1 MNKKVPMLL
10 SLLLI
15 IVLGLVPIMSSA
27 QTVPTPDD
35 DTLVIAI
42 NGEPGSM
49 DPAQVGGTTGGSNF
63 RIMMHTFAT
72 LYELGQA
79 SGAIDPYLA
88 HSFTVSDD
96 GTEWTFHMHEGL
108 TCDDGEPL
116 TAEDAAYSFNRMADP
131 ANGFD
136 GNSAGFVVSS
146 TGFIEARADSELDV
160 TIVAA
165 KPQNRAMRLG
175 LYSEILV
182 HCKDSYEA
190 MSLEEATRTVVG
202 SGPYSLTEWV
212 PGEYISMQAVEGF
225 DLRPQGFDEIV
236 WRFIPEP
243 STAVAEVITG
253 NVDIYKEFPA
263 NQADAIRNSGMA
275 EARFFPGTTR
285 TYIGFN
291 LNPDAPFRVDN
302 PDHLGSQAIM
312 ETDVR
317 VALQY
322 AIDTD
327 AICENLLLTTCER
340 ATSLVNPSNA
350 DHPTL
355 EPYPY
360 DPAKAEELLDAAGY
374 PRGEDGVRFSLEMK
388 SRRLSGAMAPEVV
401 LATAQ
406 MLSDIGVQTEAIF
419 QESADWVAE
428 LLTHDLGP
436 LYFGR
441 TGGSEW
447 SAQYDM
453 ADIPGHAAGGA
464 AAETNYTN
472 WDNDFWFSGWD
483 ILPVLTGYPEAERAL
498 EIAMLEEFYNDPPW
512 LMLFAGPRTEAV
524 SNRINYESRA
534 DYFITGYSATLK
546 DDM

>member
-1 MNKKVPMLL
+1 MKLKLTLVL

-15 IVLGLVPIMSSA
+15 LMLGIAPMMSSA
-27 QTVPTPDD
+27 QSVPVPDE

-42 NGEPGSM
+42 NGEPGSL

-131 ANGFD
+131 ENGFT
-136 GNSAGFVVSS
+136 GNSAGFVNASI
-146 TGFIEARADSELDV
+146 GFVEARADGELDV
-160 TIVAA
+160 TIVTQ

-175 LYSEILV
+175 LISEVLV

-190 MSLEEATRTVVG
+190 MTLEEAARNVVG

-212 PGEYISMQAVEGF
+212 PGEYISMQRVEGF
-225 DLRPQGFDEIV
+225 DLRDIGFDELV

-263 NQADAIRNSGMA
+263 TQADAISNSGVA

-285 TYIGFN
+285 VYIGFN
-291 LNPDAPFRVDN
+291 LNPDAPFRVDT
-302 PDHLGSQAIM
+302 PSLGADAIM

-340 ATSLVNPSNA
+340 ATSLVNSPN

-374 PRGEDGVRFSLEMK
+374 PRGDDGVRFSLEMK
-388 SRRLSGAMAPEVV
+388 SRRLSGALAPEVV

-419 QESADWVAE
+419 QESLDWVAE
-428 LLTHDLGP
+428 LITHDLGP
-436 LYFGR
+436 IYFGR

-453 ADIPGHAAGGA
+453 ADIPGHAAGCA
-464 AAETNYTN
+464 EAETNYTHWN
-472 WDNDFWFSGWD
+472 NDFWCTGWD
-483 ILPVLTGYPEAERAL
+483 TLATLTGDPEAEREL

-524 SNRINYESRA
+524 SNRIEYQSRA
-534 DYFITGYSATLK
+534 DYFITGYAAVLK

>member
-1 MNKKVPMLL
+1 MKGKL
-10 SLLLI
+10 SVSLVCILGLLLFA
-15 IVLGLVPIMSSA
+15 LPLVGSA
-27 QTVPTPDD
+27 QTVPTPDE

-49 DPAQVGGTTGGSNF
+49 DPSQVGGATGGSNF

-79 SGAIDPYLA
+79 DGAIDPYLA
-88 HSFTVSDD
+88 HSFSVSDD

-108 TCDDGEPL
+108 TCHDGEPL

-131 ANGFD
+131 ANGFT
-136 GNSAGFVVSS
+136 GNSAGFVVAS
-146 TGFIEARADSELDV
+146 TGFVEARADSELDV
-160 TIVAA
+160 TIVAQR
-165 KPQNRAMRLG
+165 PQNRAMRLG

-190 MSLEEATRTVVG
+190 MSLEEAARNVVG

-212 PGEYISMQAVEGF
+212 PGEYISMHAVDGF
-225 DLRPQGFDEIV
+225 ELRPQGFDEIV

-263 NQADAIRNSGMA
+263 TQADAINNSGMA
-275 EARFFPGTTR
+275 EARFFEGTTR
-285 TYIGFN
+285 VYIGFN

-302 PDHLGSQAIM
+302 PTVGSEAIM
-312 ETDVR
+312 STDVR

-322 AIDTD
+322 AIDVH

-340 ATSLVNPSNA
+340 ATSLVNSPN

-360 DPAKAEELLDAAGY
+360 DPAMAEELLDAAGY
-374 PRGEDGVRFSLEMK
+374 PRGDDGVRFSLDMK
-388 SRRLSGAMAPEVV
+388 SRRLSGATAPEVV

-406 MLSDIGVQTEAIF
+406 YLSDIGVQTEAIF
-419 QESADWVAE
+419 QESGDWVSE
-428 LLTHDLGP
+428 LITHDLGP

-441 TGGSEW
+441 TGGSKW

-453 ADIPGHAAGGA
+453 ADIPGHLAGCGE
-464 AAETNYTN
+464 AETNYTN
-472 WDNDFWFSGWD
+472 WENDVWCSGWD
-483 ILPVLTGYPEAERAL
+483 ALPALTGDPDAERAL
-498 EIAMLEEFYNDPPW
+498 ELEMLEEFYRDPPW

-524 SNRINYESRA
+524 STRINYRSRA
-534 DYFITGYSATLK
+534 DYFITAYAATLK

>member
-1 MNKKVPMLL
+1 M
-10 SLLLI
+10 
-15 IVLGLVPIMSSA
+15 
-27 QTVPTPDD
+27 PTPDD

-42 NGEPGSM
+42 NGEPGSL
-49 DPAQVGGTTGGSNF
+49 DPSQVGGATGGSNF
-63 RIMMHTFAT
+63 RIMMHTFAS

-88 HSFTVSDD
+88 HSFTVSED
-96 GTEWTFHMHEGL
+96 GTEWTFHLHEGL
-108 TCDDGEPL
+108 TCHDGEPL

-131 ANGFD
+131 ANGFT
-136 GNSAGFVVSS
+136 GNSAGFVVAS

-160 TIVAA
+160 TIVAQ

-175 LYSEILV
+175 LFAEILV

-190 MSLEEATRTVVG
+190 MSLEEAARNVVG

-212 PGEYISMQAVEGF
+212 PGEYISMHAVEGF
-225 DLRPQGFDEIV
+225 ELRPQGFDEIV

-263 NQADAIRNSGMA
+263 NQAEAIRNSGMA

-285 TYIGFN
+285 VYIGFN
-291 LNPDAPFRVDN
+291 LNPDAPFRVAD
-302 PDHLGSQAIM
+302 PDDLGAQAIM

-340 ATSLVNPSNA
+340 ATSLVNSPN

-374 PRGEDGVRFSLEMK
+374 PRGDDGVRFSLEMK

-406 MLSDIGVQTEAIF
+406 YLTDIGVQTEAIF
-419 QESADWVAE
+419 QESGDWVAE
-428 LLTHDLGP
+428 LITHDLGP

-453 ADIPGHAAGGA
+453 ADIPGHAAGCA
-464 AAETNYTN
+464 EAETNYTH
-472 WDNDFWFSGWD
+472 WHNDFWCTGWD
-483 ILPVLTGYPEAERAL
+483 TLPSLTADPEAERAL

-524 SNRINYESRA
+524 SNRIEYQSRA
-534 DYFITGYSATLK
+534 DYFITGYAAVLK

>member
-1 MNKKVPMLL
+1 MNKKVALTV
-10 SLLLI
+10 SLLLVAMI
-15 IVLGLVPIMSSA
+15 GLFPMISAA

-49 DPAQVGGTTGGSNF
+49 DPAQVGGSTGGSNF

-108 TCDDGEPL
+108 TCDDGEAL

-131 ANGFD
+131 ANGFT
-136 GNSAGFVVSS
+136 GNSAGFVNASI
-146 TGFIEARADSELDV
+146 GFVEARADGELDV
-160 TIVAA
+160 TIVTR

-175 LYSEILV
+175 LISEVLV

-190 MSLEEATRTVVG
+190 MSLEDAARNVIG

-212 PGEYISMQAVEGF
+212 PGEYISMHAVEGF
-225 DLRPQGFDEIV
+225 DLRPQGFDELV

-263 NQADAIRNSGMA
+263 TQADAIRNSGMA

-285 TYIGFN
+285 IYIGFN
-291 LNPDAPFRVDN
+291 LNPDAPFRMEN
-302 PDHLGSQAIM
+302 PDHVGSQAIM

-340 ATSLVNPSNA
+340 ATSLVNSPN

-360 DPAKAEELLDAAGY
+360 DPAMAEELLDAAGY
-374 PRGEDGVRFSLEMK
+374 PRGDDGVRFSLEMK

-419 QESADWVAE
+419 QESGDWVAE
-428 LLTHDLGP
+428 LITHDLGP
-436 LYFGR
+436 IYFGR

-453 ADIPGHAAGGA
+453 ADIPGHEAGCGE
-464 AAETNYTN
+464 AETNYTN
-472 WDNDFWFSGWD
+472 WDNDVWCTGWD
-483 ILPVLTGYPEAERAL
+483 TLATLTADPEAERAL
-498 EIAMLEEFYNDPPW
+498 ELEMLEEFYRDPPW

-524 SNRINYESRA
+524 SNRIEYQSRA

-546 DDM
+546 DM

>member
-1 MNKKVPMLL
+1 MNKKIPLML

-15 IVLGLVPIMSSA
+15 VVLGLVPLISTA
-27 QTVPTPDD
+27 QSVPTPDD

-42 NGEPGSM
+42 NGEPGSL
-49 DPAQVGGTTGGSNF
+49 DPSQVGGSTGGSNF
-63 RIMMHTFAT
+63 RIMMHTFGS

-108 TCDDGEPL
+108 TCHDGEPL

-131 ANGFD
+131 ANGFT
-136 GNSAGFVVSS
+136 GNSAGFVVAS

-175 LYSEILV
+175 LFSEILV

-190 MSLEEATRTVVG
+190 MTLEEAARNVVG

-212 PGEYISMQAVEGF
+212 PGEYISMHKVEGF
-225 DLRPQGFDEIV
+225 EQRDSGFDEIV

-263 NQADAIRNSGMA
+263 TQADAISNSGVA

-291 LNPDAPFRVDN
+291 LNPDAPFRVN
-302 PDHLGSQAIM
+302 TPSLGADAIM

-317 VALQY
+317 VAMQY

-327 AICENLLLTTCER
+327 AICVNLLLTTCER
-340 ATSLVNPSNA
+340 ATSLVNSPN

-374 PRGEDGVRFSLEMK
+374 PRGDDGVRFSLEMK

-419 QESADWVAE
+419 QESGDWVSE
-428 LLTHDLGP
+428 LITHDLGP

-464 AAETNYTN
+464 AAETNYTHWN
-472 WDNDFWFSGWD
+472 NDVWFDGWD
-483 ILPVLTGYPEAERAL
+483 ALPALTADPEAERAL
-498 EIAMLEEFYNDPPW
+498 EIAMLAEFYRDPPW

-524 SNRINYESRA
+524 SNRIEYQSRA
-534 DYFITGYSATLK
+534 DYFITGYAARLK

>member
-1 MNKKVPMLL
+1 MNKKIPLML

-15 IVLGLVPIMSSA
+15 VVLGLVPLVSTA
-27 QTVPTPDD
+27 QSVPTPDD

-42 NGEPGSM
+42 NGEPGSL
-49 DPAQVGGTTGGSNF
+49 DPSQVGGSTGGSNF
-63 RIMMHTFAT
+63 RIMMHTFGT

-88 HSFTVSDD
+88 HSFDVSED

-108 TCDDGEPL
+108 TCHDGEPL

-131 ANGFD
+131 ANGFT
-136 GNSAGFVVSS
+136 GNSAGFVVAS

-175 LYSEILV
+175 LFSEILV

-190 MSLEEATRTVVG
+190 MTLEEAARNVVG

-212 PGEYISMQAVEGF
+212 PGEYISMHKVEGF
-225 DLRPQGFDEIV
+225 EQRDSGFDEIV

-263 NQADAIRNSGMA
+263 TQADAISNSGVA

-291 LNPDAPFRVDN
+291 LNPDAPFRVN
-302 PDHLGSQAIM
+302 TPSLGADAIM

-327 AICENLLLTTCER
+327 AICENLLLTTCQR
-340 ATSLVNPSNA
+340 ATSLVNRPNN
-350 DHPTL
+350 HPTL

-360 DPAKAEELLDAAGY
+360 DPMKAEELLDAAGY
-374 PRGEDGVRFSLEMK
+374 PRGDDGVRFSLEMK

-419 QESADWVAE
+419 QESGDWVSE
-428 LLTHDLGP
+428 LITHDLGP

-464 AAETNYTN
+464 AAETNYTH
-472 WDNDFWFSGWD
+472 WDNDVWFDGWD
-483 ILPVLTGYPEAERAL
+483 ALPALTADPEAERAL
-498 EIAMLEEFYNDPPW
+498 EIAMLEEFYRDPPW

-524 SNRINYESRA
+524 SNRIEYQSRA
-534 DYFITGYSATLK
+534 DYFITGYAARLK

>member
-1 MNKKVPMLL
+1 MKLKLTLAL

-15 IVLGLVPIMSSA
+15 LMLGIAPMMSSA
-27 QTVPTPDD
+27 QSVPVPDD

-42 NGEPGSM
+42 NGEPGSL

-63 RIMMHTFAT
+63 RIMMHTFAS

-108 TCDDGEPL
+108 TCHDGEPL

-136 GNSAGFVVSS
+136 GNSAGFVVAS

-160 TIVAA
+160 TIVAQ

-175 LYSEILV
+175 LFSEILV

-190 MSLEEATRTVVG
+190 MTLEEATRNVVG

-212 PGEYISMQAVEGF
+212 PGEYISMHAVEGF
-225 DLRPQGFDEIV
+225 GLRPQGFDEIV

-263 NQADAIRNSGMA
+263 TQADAISNSGVA
-275 EARFFPGTTR
+275 EARFFAGTTR

-291 LNPDAPFRVDN
+291 LNPDAPFRVDT
-302 PDHLGSQAIM
+302 PSMGADAIM

-340 ATSLVNPSNA
+340 ATSLVNSPN

-374 PRGEDGVRFSLEMK
+374 PRGDDGVRFSLEMK

-419 QESADWVAE
+419 QESGDWVTE
-428 LLTHDLGP
+428 LLSHDLGP

-453 ADIPGHAAGGA
+453 ADIPGHAAGCEE
-464 AAETNYTN
+464 AETNYTH
-472 WDNDFWFSGWD
+472 WKNDAWCEGWD
-483 ILPVLTGYPEAERAL
+483 TLPSLTADPEAERAL
-498 EIAMLEEFYNDPPW
+498 EIAMLEEFYRDPPW

-524 SNRINYESRA
+524 SNRIEYQSRA
-534 DYFITGYSATLK
+534 DYFITGYAAVLK

>member
-1 MNKKVPMLL
+1 MKLKLTLAL

-15 IVLGLVPIMSSA
+15 LMLGIAPMMSSA
-27 QTVPTPDD
+27 QSVPVPDE

-42 NGEPGSM
+42 NGEPSSM
-49 DPAQVGGTTGGSNF
+49 DPAQVGGSTGGSNF

-136 GNSAGFVVSS
+136 GNSAGFVVAS

-160 TIVAA
+160 TIVAQ

-175 LYSEILV
+175 LYSEILI

-190 MSLEEATRTVVG
+190 MTLEEAARNVVG

-212 PGEYISMQAVEGF
+212 PGEYISMHAVDGF

-263 NQADAIRNSGMA
+263 TQADAINNSGVA
-275 EARFFPGTTR
+275 EGRFFPGTTR
-285 TYIGFN
+285 VYIGFN
-291 LNPDAPFRVDN
+291 LNPDAPFRVDT
-302 PDHLGSQAIM
+302 PSLGADAIM

-340 ATSLVNPSNA
+340 ATSLVNSPN

-374 PRGEDGVRFSLEMK
+374 PRGDDGVRFSLEMK
-388 SRRLSGAMAPEVV
+388 SRRLSGATAPEVV

-419 QESADWVAE
+419 MESGDWREE
-428 LLTHDLGP
+428 LIVHDLGP

-453 ADIPGHAAGGA
+453 ADIPGHAAGCEE
-464 AAETNYTN
+464 AETNYTH
-472 WDNDFWFSGWD
+472 WKNDVWCDGWD
-483 ILPVLTGYPEAERAL
+483 TLPSLTADPEAERAL

-524 SNRINYESRA
+524 SNRIEYQSRA
-534 DYFITGYSATLK
+534 DYFITGYAAVLK

>member
-1 MNKKVPMLL
+1 MNKKIPLML

-15 IVLGLVPIMSSA
+15 VVLGLVPLVSTA
-27 QTVPTPDD
+27 QSVPTPDD

-42 NGEPGSM
+42 NGEPGSL
-49 DPAQVGGTTGGSNF
+49 DPSQVGGSTGGSNF
-63 RIMMHTFAT
+63 RIMMHTFGT

-131 ANGFD
+131 ANGFT
-136 GNSAGFVVSS
+136 GNSAGFVVAS

-175 LYSEILV
+175 LYSEVLV

-190 MSLEEATRTVVG
+190 MTLEEAARNVVG

-212 PGEYISMQAVEGF
+212 PGEYISMHKIEGF
-225 DLRPQGFDEIV
+225 EQRDAGFDEIV

-263 NQADAIRNSGMA
+263 TQADAISNSGVA
-275 EARFFPGTTR
+275 EARFFAGTTR

-291 LNPDAPFRVDN
+291 LNPDAPFRVN
-302 PDHLGSQAIM
+302 TPSLGADAIM

-327 AICENLLLTTCER
+327 AICENLLLTTCQR
-340 ATSLVNPSNA
+340 ATSLVNRPNN
-350 DHPTL
+350 HPTL

-360 DPAKAEELLDAAGY
+360 DPMKAEELLDAAGY
-374 PRGEDGVRFSLEMK
+374 PRGDDGVRFSLEMK

-419 QESADWVAE
+419 QESGDWVSE
-428 LLTHDLGP
+428 LITHDLGP

-464 AAETNYTN
+464 AAETNYTH
-472 WDNDFWFSGWD
+472 WDNDVWFDGWD
-483 ILPVLTGYPEAERAL
+483 ALPALTADPEAERSL
-498 EIAMLEEFYNDPPW
+498 EIAMLAEFYRDPPW

-524 SNRINYESRA
+524 SNRIEYQSRA
-534 DYFITGYSATLK
+534 DYFITGYAARLK

>member
-1 MNKKVPMLL
+1 MSKKLGLL
-10 SLLLI
+10 MSLLLI
-15 IVLGLVPIMSSA
+15 LLLGLLPALSTAQSVP
-27 QTVPTPDD
+27 VPDE

-49 DPAQVGGTTGGSNF
+49 DPAQVGGSTGGSNF

-96 GTEWTFHMHEGL
+96 GTEWTFHLHEGL

-131 ANGFD
+131 ANGFT
-136 GNSAGFVVSS
+136 GNSAGFVNASI
-146 TGFIEARADSELDV
+146 GFVEARADSELDV

-175 LYSEILV
+175 LISEVLI

-190 MSLEEATRTVVG
+190 MSLEEASRNVIG

-212 PGEYISMQAVEGF
+212 PGEYISMHAVDGF
-225 DLRPQGFDEIV
+225 GLRPQGFDELV

-263 NQADAIRNSGMA
+263 NQGEAIANSGMA

-285 TYIGFN
+285 IYIGFN
-291 LNPDAPFRVDN
+291 LNPNAPFRVDN
-302 PDHLGSQAIM
+302 PDHVGSQAIM

-374 PRGEDGVRFSLEMK
+374 PRGDDGVRFSLEMK

-419 QESADWVAE
+419 QESGDWVAE
-428 LLTHDLGP
+428 LITHDLGP
-436 LYFGR
+436 IYFGR

-453 ADIPGHAAGGA
+453 ADIPGHAVGCGE
-464 AAETNYTN
+464 AETNYTN
-472 WDNDFWFSGWD
+472 WDNDFWCGAWD
-483 ILPVLTGYPEAERAL
+483 VLPYLTAYPEAERAV

-512 LMLFAGPRTEAV
+512 LILFAGPRTEAV
-524 SNRINYESRA
+524 SNRIEYQSRA
-534 DYFITGYSATLK
+534 DYFITGYAATLK
-546 DDM
+546 DM

>member
-1 MNKKVPMLL
+1 MKVKFTLVL
-10 SLLLI
+10 SLMLI
-15 IVLGLVPIMSSA
+15 LVLGLVPAISSA

-49 DPAQVGGTTGGSNF
+49 DPAQVGGSTGGSNF

-131 ANGFD
+131 ANGFT
-136 GNSAGFVVSS
+136 GNSAGFVNASI
-146 TGFIEARADSELDV
+146 GFVEARADSELDV
-160 TIVAA
+160 TIVAR

-175 LYSEILV
+175 LISEVLV

-190 MSLEEATRTVVG
+190 MSLEEASRNVIG

-212 PGEYISMQAVEGF
+212 PGEYISMHAVEGF
-225 DLRPQGFDEIV
+225 DLRPQGFDELV

-263 NQADAIRNSGMA
+263 NQGDAIANSGVA

-285 TYIGFN
+285 IYIGFN

-374 PRGEDGVRFSLEMK
+374 PRGDDGVRFSLEMK

-419 QESADWVAE
+419 QESGDWVAE
-428 LLTHDLGP
+428 LITHDLGP
-436 LYFGR
+436 IYFGR

-453 ADIPGHAAGGA
+453 ADIPGHAVGCGE
-464 AAETNYTN
+464 AETNYTN
-472 WDNDFWFSGWD
+472 WDNDFWCGAWD
-483 ILPVLTGYPEAERAL
+483 VLPYLTAYPEAERAV

-524 SNRINYESRA
+524 SNRIEYQSRA

-546 DDM
+546 DM

>member
-1 MNKKVPMLL
+1 MNKKIPLML

-15 IVLGLVPIMSSA
+15 VVLGLVPLISTA
-27 QTVPTPDD
+27 QSVPTPDD

-42 NGEPGSM
+42 NGEPGSL
-49 DPAQVGGTTGGSNF
+49 DPSQVGGSTGGSNF
-63 RIMMHTFAT
+63 RIMMHTFGT

-131 ANGFD
+131 ANGFT
-136 GNSAGFVVSS
+136 GNSAGFVVAS

-190 MSLEEATRTVVG
+190 MTLEEAARNVVG

-212 PGEYISMQAVEGF
+212 PGEYISMHKIEGF
-225 DLRPQGFDEIV
+225 EPRDAGFDEIV

-263 NQADAIRNSGMA
+263 TQADAISNSGVA
-275 EARFFPGTTR
+275 EARFFAGTTR

-291 LNPDAPFRVDN
+291 LNPDAPFRVN
-302 PDHLGSQAIM
+302 TPSLGADAIM

-317 VALQY
+317 VAMQY

-327 AICENLLLTTCER
+327 AICENLLLTTCQR
-340 ATSLVNPSNA
+340 ATSLVNAPNN
-350 DHPTL
+350 HPTL

-360 DPAKAEELLDAAGY
+360 DPMKAEELLDAAGY
-374 PRGEDGVRFSLEMK
+374 PRGDDGVRFSLEMK

-419 QESADWVAE
+419 QESGDWVSE
-428 LLTHDLGP
+428 LITHDLGP

-464 AAETNYTN
+464 AAETNYTHWN
-472 WDNDFWFSGWD
+472 NDVWFDGWD
-483 ILPVLTGYPEAERAL
+483 ALPDLTADPEAERAL
-498 EIAMLEEFYNDPPW
+498 EIAMLEEFYRDPPW

-524 SNRINYESRA
+524 SNRIEYQSRA
-534 DYFITGYSATLK
+534 DYFITGYAARLK

>member
-1 MNKKVPMLL
+1 MNKKIPLML

-15 IVLGLVPIMSSA
+15 VVLGLVPLVSTA
-27 QTVPTPDD
+27 QSVPTPDD

-42 NGEPGSM
+42 NGEPGSL
-49 DPAQVGGTTGGSNF
+49 DPSQVGGSTGGSNF
-63 RIMMHTFAT
+63 RIMMHTFGT

-131 ANGFD
+131 ANGFT
-136 GNSAGFVVSS
+136 GNSAGFVVAS

-175 LYSEILV
+175 LYSEVLV

-190 MSLEEATRTVVG
+190 MTLEEAARNVVG

-212 PGEYISMQAVEGF
+212 PGEYISMHKIEGF
-225 DLRPQGFDEIV
+225 EQRDAGFDEIV

-263 NQADAIRNSGMA
+263 TQADAISNSGVA
-275 EARFFPGTTR
+275 EARFFAGTTR

-291 LNPDAPFRVDN
+291 LNPDAPFRVN
-302 PDHLGSQAIM
+302 TPSLGADAIM

-327 AICENLLLTTCER
+327 AICENLLLTTCQR
-340 ATSLVNPSNA
+340 ATSLVNRPNN
-350 DHPTL
+350 HPTL

-360 DPAKAEELLDAAGY
+360 DPMKAEELLDAAGY
-374 PRGEDGVRFSLEMK
+374 PRGDDGVRFSLEMK

-419 QESADWVAE
+419 QESGDWVSE
-428 LLTHDLGP
+428 LITHDLGP

-464 AAETNYTN
+464 AAETNYTH
-472 WDNDFWFSGWD
+472 WDNDVWFDGWD
-483 ILPVLTGYPEAERAL
+483 ALPALTADPEAERAL
-498 EIAMLEEFYNDPPW
+498 EIAMLAEFYRDPPW

-524 SNRINYESRA
+524 SNRIEYQSRA
-534 DYFITGYSATLK
+534 DYFITGYAARLK

>member
-1 MNKKVPMLL
+1 MKTKITLALSVMLVL
-10 SLLLI
+10 M
-15 IVLGLVPIMSSA
+15 LGLMPALSSA
-27 QTVPTPDD
+27 QSVPVPDD

-49 DPAQVGGTTGGSNF
+49 DPAQVGGSTGGSNF

-131 ANGFD
+131 ANGFT
-136 GNSAGFVVSS
+136 GNSAGFVNASI
-146 TGFIEARADSELDV
+146 GFVEARADGELDV
-160 TIVAA
+160 TIVTR

-175 LYSEILV
+175 LISEVLI

-190 MSLEEATRTVVG
+190 MSLEDAARNVIG

-212 PGEYISMQAVEGF
+212 PGEYISMHAVDGF
-225 DLRPQGFDEIV
+225 GLRPQGFDELV

-263 NQADAIRNSGMA
+263 NQGDAINNSGVA
-275 EARFFPGTTR
+275 EGRFFPGTTR
-285 TYIGFN
+285 IYIGFN

-302 PDHLGSQAIM
+302 PDHVGSQAIM
-312 ETDVR
+312 ATDVR

-340 ATSLVNPSNA
+340 ATSLVNSPN

-360 DPAKAEELLDAAGY
+360 DPAMAEELLDAAGY
-374 PRGEDGVRFSLEMK
+374 PRGDDGVRFSLEMK

-406 MLSDIGVQTEAIF
+406 MLTDIGVQTEAIF
-419 QESADWVAE
+419 QESGDWVAE
-428 LLTHDLGP
+428 LITHDLGP
-436 LYFGR
+436 IYFGR

-453 ADIPGHAAGGA
+453 ADIPGHEAGCGE
-464 AAETNYTN
+464 AETNYTN
-472 WDNDFWFSGWD
+472 WDNDVWCTGWD
-483 ILPVLTGYPEAERAL
+483 TLATLTADPEAERAL
-498 EIAMLEEFYNDPPW
+498 ELEMLEEFYRDPPW

-524 SNRINYESRA
+524 SNRIEYQSRA

-546 DDM
+546 DM

>member
-1 MNKKVPMLL
+1 MYVKL
-10 SLLLI
+10 SVRFAFVLI
-15 IVLGLVPIMSSA
+15 MVLAVSAFISSA

-42 NGEPGSM
+42 NGEPGSL
-49 DPAQVGGTTGGSNF
+49 DPSQVGGSTGGSNF

-131 ANGFD
+131 ANGFT
-136 GNSAGFVVSS
+136 GNSAGFVVAS

-160 TIVAA
+160 TIVAQ

-175 LYSEILV
+175 LYSEVLV

-190 MSLEEATRTVVG
+190 MTLEEAARNVVG

-212 PGEYISMQAVEGF
+212 PGEYISMHAVEGF

-263 NQADAIRNSGMA
+263 NQADAISNSGMA
-275 EARFFPGTTR
+275 EARFFAGTTR

-291 LNPDAPFRVDN
+291 LNPDAPFRVDT
-302 PDHLGSQAIM
+302 PSLGADAIM

-340 ATSLVNPSNA
+340 ATSLVNAPNN
-350 DHPTL
+350 HPTL

-374 PRGEDGVRFSLEMK
+374 PRGDDGVRFSLEMK

-406 MLSDIGVQTEAIF
+406 MLTDIGVQTEAIF
-419 QESADWVAE
+419 QESGDWVAE
-428 LLTHDLGP
+428 LITHDLGP

-453 ADIPGHAAGGA
+453 ADIPGHAAGCEE
-464 AAETNYTN
+464 AETNYTH
-472 WDNDFWFSGWD
+472 WKNDFWCEGWD
-483 ILPVLTGYPEAERAL
+483 TLPSLTADPEAERAL
-498 EIAMLEEFYNDPPW
+498 EIAMLEEFYRDPPW

-524 SNRINYESRA
+524 SNRIEYQSRA
-534 DYFITGYSATLK
+534 DYFITGYAATLK
-546 DDM
+546 DM

>member
-1 MNKKVPMLL
+1 MRTKITL
-10 SLLLI
+10 SISVILI
-15 IVLGLVPIMSSA
+15 LALGMMPALSSA
-27 QTVPTPDD
+27 QSVPVPDD

-49 DPAQVGGTTGGSNF
+49 DPAQVGGSTGGSNF
-63 RIMMHTFAT
+63 RIMMHTFGT

-131 ANGFD
+131 ANGFT
-136 GNSAGFVVSS
+136 GNSAGFVNASI
-146 TGFIEARADSELDV
+146 GFVEARADGELDV
-160 TIVAA
+160 TIVTR

-175 LYSEILV
+175 LISEVLV

-190 MSLEEATRTVVG
+190 MSLEEAARNVVG

-212 PGEYISMQAVEGF
+212 PGEYISMHAVEGF
-225 DLRPQGFDEIV
+225 DLRPQGFDELV

-263 NQADAIRNSGMA
+263 TQGDAINNSGVA
-275 EARFFPGTTR
+275 EGRFFPGTTR
-285 TYIGFN
+285 IYIGFN

-302 PDHLGSQAIM
+302 PDHVGSQAIM
-312 ETDVR
+312 KTEVR

-340 ATSLVNPSNA
+340 ATSLVNSPN

-360 DPAKAEELLDAAGY
+360 DPAMAEELLDAAGY
-374 PRGEDGVRFSLEMK
+374 PRGDDGVRFSLEMK

-419 QESADWVAE
+419 QESGDWVAE
-428 LLTHDLGP
+428 LITHDLGP
-436 LYFGR
+436 IYFGR

-453 ADIPGHAAGGA
+453 ADIPGHEAGCGE
-464 AAETNYTN
+464 AETNYTN
-472 WDNDFWFSGWD
+472 WDNDFWCTGWD
-483 ILPVLTGYPEAERAL
+483 TLATLTADPEAERAL
-498 EIAMLEEFYNDPPW
+498 ELEMLEEFYRDPPW

-524 SNRINYESRA
+524 SNRIEYQSRA

-546 DDM
+546 DM